1 MGPVRRELAIVDV
14 QDLDLLVLGGVV
26 GDGVVIEV
34 VELEGCVG
42 FNLSII
48 GELGFMDVPGFIP
61 AGVKVQPG
69 LVAGEGNCRFKEQP
83 SFGFNDL
90 FS

>member
-14 QDLDLLVLGGVV
+14 QDLDLLVLLGVV
-26 GDGVVIEV
+26 GYGAVIEV
-34 VELEGCVG
+34 VELEGCVR
-42 FNLSII
+42 FDLSII
-48 GELGFMDVPGFIP
+48 GQLGFIDVPGFIP

-69 LVAGEGNCRFKEQP
+69 LVAGEGNRCIDHQPFFRFD
-83 SFGFNDL
+83 DL

>member
-14 QDLDLLVLGGVV
+14 QDLDLLVLLGVV

-61 AGVKVQPG
+61 AGVKIQPS
-69 LVAGEGNCRFKEQP
+69 LVTGKGNCRFKEQP